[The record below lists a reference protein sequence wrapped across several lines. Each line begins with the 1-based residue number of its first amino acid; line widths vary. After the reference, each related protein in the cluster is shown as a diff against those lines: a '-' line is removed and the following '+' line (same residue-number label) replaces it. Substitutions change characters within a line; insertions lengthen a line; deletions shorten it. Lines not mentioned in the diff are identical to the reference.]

1 MQAETVQ
8 KKIEV
13 VRQELA
19 ATGEVLRGSIN
30 KVILGKRKRKAGDR
44 IAYQLTYKAKGN
56 VTQTVYVPIAQVARV
71 KAMIRNHRKAK
82 MALDNLVAL
91 NVLRLKS
98 ENASR

>member
-1 MQAETVQ
+1 MQTETVHT
-8 KKIEV
+8 KIEA

-30 KVILGKRKRKAGDR
+30 KVILGKRKRKAGNR

-56 VTQTVYVPIAQVARV
+56 VTKTVYVPTSQVARV
-71 KAMIRNHRKAK
+71 KAMIRNHKKAK
-82 MALDNLVAL
+82 MALDKLMAL